1 MAETLT
7 AFGWVVML
15 TMIAALWGVALVALR
30 KTLSKEDKKAELI
43 GRQGAIESYSP
54 RALSELRE
62 WIENHPND
70 PYHEI
75 AVQRYNECVETLEE
89 IDEPFY
95 DWNDSQISDL
105 EKL

>member
-15 TMIAALWGVALVALR
+15 SMIITLWCASIVALK
-30 KTLSKEDKKAELI
+30 KTLSEEDKKAELI
-43 GRQGAIESYSP
+43 TQQGAIESYSP
-54 RALSELRE
+54 RALTELRE

-70 PYHEI
+70 PYREI
-75 AVQRYNECVETLEE
+75 AVQRYNECVETLKE